1 MNKSQIASQRQMAAN
16 LSNGQFMATRATL
29 ALLLEKKSLEDVL
42 GSEPPRAAATFF
54 AVNKASHLFM
64 KNKLGLDKVQRIT
77 VWEEAGKISCFE
89 IIAGAGMLWKFPV
102 PSFKTFVPMVVKPMP
117 VATPKRVDGTPAVVV
132 TRETL
137 LAPTSKVS
145 EVVANHPVPVKVVC
159 GKCANN
165 ATYDAKV
172 LDANGTEGIKQ
183 MKVCKGCHDVM
194 AADPSLAIEA
204 VALS

>member
-1 MNKSQIASQRQMAAN
+1 MVQPQIAIRRTMGAN
-16 LSNGQFMATRATL
+16 LSNGQFMAVRTSL

-42 GSEPPRAAATFF
+42 GSEPARTAAMYF
-54 AVNKASHLFM
+54 AANKASHLFT
-64 KNKLGLDKVQRIT
+64 KNKMGIGRIQRIT
-77 VWEEAGKISCFE
+77 VWEEAGRPSFIE
-89 IIAGAGMLWKFPV
+89 IVAGPQMIWKFPV
-102 PSFKTFVPMVVKPMP
+102 PEFKAFVPVVTKPIP
-117 VATPKRVDGTPAVVV
+117 VGVAKRADGTPALVIS
-132 TRETL
+132 RESV
-137 LAPTSKVS
+137 LAPNTAP
-145 EVVANHPVPVKVVC
+145 VVANHPVPVKVVC

-165 ATYDAKV
+165 AAYNAKV